1 MAVSPIISSFIQDFS
16 EKNEL
21 QGLEQTV
28 QFEHF
33 IAWLKFSSLVHD
45 RLSTPDVVTQGGET
59 SIDAAIVALDR
70 KIFLTA
76 DDADSYL
83 ASRPTNSVTATL
95 QFIQTTMSGSF
106 ERDKL
111 FGFGDAVSEL
121 LEPGEPETPQDD
133 YLLEVR
139 NIFEVLKKHA
149 AKLQLNDVNCKLFYC
164 SLGKWDGQ
172 VHAEAAKNRTIERIN
187 DIEFFSDVSFNLI
200 DRNEIRSLWE
210 SINKQQECVLPVV
223 KSFPFPAMPDI
234 KNSIVAIVKARDYVN
249 KAIRDESGN
258 IRSGI
263 FDQNIRDF
271 EGLGN
276 EVNNSIVET
285 LSDQKS
291 RERFGVMNNG
301 VTIVARGVEQAAD
314 SFVLRSYQIVNGC
327 QTSNVLERNFD
338 NLTDDVL
345 IQVRLIQTES
355 PDVLNDIVKATNSQT
370 QVPKE
375 QFIANRPLAVE
386 VYQFFNA
393 YPDEAEYRLYF
404 ERRRSELATLSGIS
418 NTRIFTIKDLAK
430 VVGAIYLEQPHLVAG
445 APNKSFDNFK
455 EDIFQDEHN
464 PIMYYSAAFALYRF
478 NLLKV
483 SGKLKI
489 PEHRLFWHVL
499 FLSRRLAAG
508 KMPDLKNHKAV
519 QKDCEKLLKKLWNPA
534 DALSLFEAAY
544 KHVVDSVES
553 IDRDK
558 LKRASFTQEYISKLH
573 QKNQ

>member
-1 MAVSPIISSFIQDFS
+1 MAISPIVSSFVQDFS

-21 QGLEQTV
+21 QGLEQAV

-33 IAWLKFSSLVHD
+33 VAWLKFSGLVHD

-83 ASRPTNSVTATL
+83 ASRPTNSVVATL
-95 QFIQTTMSGSF
+95 QFIQTTMSAGF

-121 LEPGEPETPQDD
+121 LEPIEPETPQDG
-133 YLLEVR
+133 YLIEVR
-139 NIFEVLKKHA
+139 NIFGVLKKHA
-149 AKLQLNDVNCKLFYC
+149 AKLQLADVSCKLFYC
-164 SLGKWDGQ
+164 SLGKWGGQ
-172 VHAEAAKNRTIERIN
+172 VHAEAAMSRTIKRIN
-187 DIEFFSDVSFNLI
+187 DIEFFGEVSFDPI
-200 DRNEIRSLWE
+200 DSKEIRSLWE
-210 SINKQQECVLPVV
+210 SINKRQECVLPVV
-223 KSFPFPAMPDI
+223 KSFPFPAMPNI
-234 KNSIVAIVKARDYVN
+234 KNSIVAIVKASDYV
-249 KAIRDESGN
+249 KRTIRDESGS

-263 FDQNIRDF
+263 FDQNIRGF
-271 EGLGN
+271 EGVGN
-276 EVNNSIVET
+276 EVNSSIAET
-285 LSDQKS
+285 LSDKSS

-327 QTSNVLERNFD
+327 QTSNVLERNCE
-338 NLTDDVL
+338 NLTDEVL

-355 PDVLNDIVKATNSQT
+355 PDVLNDIVKSTNSQT

-386 VYQFFNA
+386 VYHFFNT
-393 YPDEAEYRLYF
+393 YPEEPEYRLYF
-404 ERRRSELATLSGIS
+404 ERRRSELSALSGIS

-430 VVGAIYLEQPHLVAG
+430 VVGAIYLEKPHLVAG
-445 APNKSFDNFK
+445 APNKSFDNLK
-455 EDIFQDEHN
+455 DDIFLDQHD
-464 PIMYYSAAFALYRF
+464 PLMYYCAAFALYRF

-499 FLSRRLAAG
+499 FLSRRIAAG
-508 KMPDLKNHKAV
+508 KIPDLKNCRSV
-519 QKDCEKLLKKLWNPA
+519 QKDCEKFLKKLRDPNA
-534 DALSLFEAAY
+534 ALRLFEEAY
-544 KHVVDSVES
+544 KHIVDSVES

-558 LKRASFTQEYISKLH
+558 LKRTGFTQEYISNFH
-573 QKNQ
+573 Q

>member
-1 MAVSPIISSFIQDFS
+1 MPVSPIIGSFIQDFS
-16 EKNEL
+16 KKNEL
-21 QGLEQTV
+21 QDLEQAV

-59 SIDAAIVALDR
+59 SVDAAIVALDR

-76 DDADSYL
+76 EDADSYL
-83 ASRPTNSVTATL
+83 TSRPTNSVTATL
-95 QFIQTTMSGSF
+95 QFLQTTMSSSF

-121 LEPGEPETPQDD
+121 LEAEEPQTPQDD

-139 NIFEVLKKHA
+139 NIFQVLKKHA
-149 AKLQLNDVNCKLFYC
+149 AKLRLSDASCKLFYC

-172 VHAEAAKNRTIERIN
+172 VHADAAKNRAIKRIN
-187 DIEFFSDVSFNLI
+187 GVEFFNDVSFDLI
-200 DRNEIRSLWE
+200 DRDEIRNLWE

-223 KSFPFPAMPDI
+223 KSFPFPEMPEI
-234 KNSIVAIVKARDYVN
+234 KNSIVAIVKASDYVN

-301 VTIVARGVEQAAD
+301 VTIVAGGVEQAAD

-327 QTSNVLERNFD
+327 QTSNVLEHNYE

-355 PDVLNDIVKATNSQT
+355 PNVLNDIVKATNSQT

-386 VYQFFNA
+386 VYQFFNS
-393 YPDEAEYRLYF
+393 YPDDTEYRLYF
-404 ERRRSELATLSGIS
+404 ERRRSELADLSGIS

-445 APNKSFDNFK
+445 APNKSFESFK
-455 EDIFQDEHN
+455 DEIFQEKHN
-464 PIMYYSAAFALYRF
+464 PLMYYCSAFALYRF
-478 NLLKV
+478 NLLKF

-499 FLSRRLAAG
+499 FLSRRIAAG
-508 KMPDLKNHKAV
+508 KIPDLKNHKSV
-519 QKDCEKLLKKLWNPA
+519 QKDCEQFLSQLWNPV
-534 DALSLFEAAY
+534 DAQSLFEEAY
-544 KHVVDSVES
+544 KHIVDSVES
-553 IDRDK
+553 LDRDK
-558 LKRASFTQEYISKLH
+558 LKRSSFTQEYLSKLH
-573 QKNQ
+573 NKSK